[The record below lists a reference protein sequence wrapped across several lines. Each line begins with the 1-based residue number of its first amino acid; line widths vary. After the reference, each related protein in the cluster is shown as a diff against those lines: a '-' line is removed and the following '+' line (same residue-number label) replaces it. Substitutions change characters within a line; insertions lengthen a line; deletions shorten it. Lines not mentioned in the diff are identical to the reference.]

1 MSEHMLEQDDPNA
14 VHLLYVGDGKG
25 VCGQPLPQGT
35 KSTTDPVNLTCS
47 ACNGEY
53 WTIMNEEEKPTM
65 STHTPFTLTD
75 VPVRAMGKETCV
87 VGYGA
92 LGGPIYTWFGDVT
105 TTDDETDAW
114 KVTFREYDEDND
126 EYISGPYTINHEKVI
141 ETALKIAADTDLDL
155 DVRAKY
161 LGWMIDPENW
171 DTQLDVDDID
181 YLLQIASWGEHRY
194 N

>member
-1 MSEHMLEQDDPNA
+1 
-14 VHLLYVGDGKG
+14 
-25 VCGQPLPQGT
+25 
-35 KSTTDPVNLTCS
+35 
-47 ACNGEY
+47 
-53 WTIMNEEEKPTM
+53 M
-65 STHTPFTLTD
+65 STHTPFTLAD